1 MSKGDAEKPAPC
13 PPLADSAPTRELY
26 KVETSLTIV
35 LPVHNAETH
44 LRRSVNRV
52 LEVAAELTPRF
63 ELLIV
68 DDGSTDDSFD
78 VAKEMAA
85 RFPQVTVL
93 RSGQR
98 RGLGATLRDAKRR
111 AAGRVVIVHDGVSTI
126 NADDLRALYF
136 GADGEACVEDLL
148 RPSRTHAAMVA
159 AHDRLRGFQVVEPD
173 SSPYEAP
180 RRSHQAVKS
189 TPPPARKGVGQIP
202 VLPKPNFLGAVGDFA
217 LGE

>member
-1 MSKGDAEKPAPC
+1 
-13 PPLADSAPTRELY
+13 LY
-26 KVETSLTIV
+26 NVETSLTIV
-35 LPVHNAETH
+35 LPVHNAENH

-78 VAKEMAA
+78 VANEMAA
-85 RFPQVTVL
+85 RFPQVTVF
-93 RSGQR
+93 RSGRR

-111 AAGRVVIVHDGVSTI
+111 AAGRVVIVHDGASPI
-126 NADDLRALYF
+126 NADELRTLYL
-136 GADGEACVEDLL
+136 GKDSKVSMQDLL
-148 RPSRTHAAMVA
+148 RPARTHAAMVA

-173 SSPYEAP
+173 APMYESSP
-180 RRSHQAVKS
+180 RNHRAVTS
-189 TPPPARKGVGQIP
+189 TPAPAHKGVGQVP
-202 VLPKPNFLGAVGDFA
+202 VLPTPNFLGVMGDFA